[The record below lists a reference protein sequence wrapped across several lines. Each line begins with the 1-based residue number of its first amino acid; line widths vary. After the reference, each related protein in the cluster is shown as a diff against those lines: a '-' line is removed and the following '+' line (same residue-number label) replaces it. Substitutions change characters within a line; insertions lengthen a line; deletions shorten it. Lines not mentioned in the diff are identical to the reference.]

1 MRIQLGQGSGV
12 HVARTMLREEG
23 LGAFYKVSASELGWI
38 SIFLCPSGSFGVG
51 LLVFN
56 CLLNSKQKR
65 HVELLDLVFIY
76 YLFIFILMFWLMLD
90 CKMNFFTFVVIYK
103 KMWKEDLE

>member
-1 MRIQLGQGSGV
+1 MSDGYPPVWPSRLSDWLEVGGLYKWSFDFVLFCSQVRIQLGQGSGV

-38 SIFLCPSGSFGVG
+38 SIFLCPFGSFGVG

-56 CLLNSKQKR
+56 CL
-65 HVELLDLVFIY
+65 
-76 YLFIFILMFWLMLD
+76 
-90 CKMNFFTFVVIYK
+90 
-103 KMWKEDLE
+103 